1 MSNDIKNNDKKPP
14 DTDKLSLDNKYLASG
29 VNDAGAKEGG
39 VAATFLSYEAAIKRF
54 LTRFLYRPEDVDEIA
69 QETFLMAYDA
79 ERKRVIKSPK
89 AYLFQVAKSI
99 ALRELT
105 RKSNKMTDYLE
116 DALLKDAQ
124 VVQGSGSL
132 EEELIAQQ
140 KVADY
145 CGAIASMPMQC
156 RKVFLLRKMQAKS
169 HKEIAATLGVS
180 VSAVEK
186 HVANGVKK
194 FDSYMEAKE
203 RQSSGQPIAR
213 QKKGVRPK
221 EFL

>member
-1 MSNDIKNNDKKPP
+1 MSNDIENKDKKSC
-14 DTDKLSLDNKYLASG
+14 DTDTVSSNARKTLNGGNTAVG
-29 VNDAGAKEGG
+29 VKEAGI
-39 VAATFLSYEAAIKRF
+39 AATFISYEAAIKRF

-79 ERKRVIKSPK
+79 ERKRSIKSPK

-105 RKSNKMTDYLE
+105 RKSTKMTDYLE
-116 DALLKDAQ
+116 DALVKDAQ

-140 KVADY
+140 KIADY
-145 CGAIASMPMQC
+145 CGAIASMPVQC

-194 FDSYMEAKE
+194 FDIYMQAKE
-203 RQSSGQPIAR
+203 QASTANPLAGE
-213 QKKGVRPK
+213 RPK
-221 EFL
+221 EFV